1 MTPAG
6 TRRPGKM
13 QENTKASSTTRASP
27 GTLPEGEG
35 VIDQLAALGLKTS
48 DLSCC
53 ILTHMDIDHAGGIG
67 QVKDAGR
74 ILVSHAEWE
83 AANRRNPRYLRRLWK
98 DVPVQTFPD
107 DSFDLFGDSSIVMVP
122 MHGHSAGM
130 TAVLVRGG
138 KKYLVIAGDAGYGR
152 ASWERLVLPGVEW
165 NRKET
170 KEFLEGLRRMAL
182 DPDCEAVLMTHDPEK
197 MQDVYE
203 V

>member
-1 MTPAG
+1 
-6 TRRPGKM
+6 
-13 QENTKASSTTRASP
+13 
-27 GTLPEGEG
+27 
-35 VIDQLAALGLKTS
+35 
-48 DLSCC
+48 
-53 ILTHMDIDHAGGIG
+53 MDIDHAGGIG

-138 KKYLVIAGDAGYGR
+138 KKYLVIAGEASGQRHR
-152 ASWERLVLPGVEW
+152 ALA
-165 NRKET
+165 ET
-170 KEFLEGLRRMAL
+170 AY
-182 DPDCEAVLMTHDPEK
+182 CQK
-197 MQDVYE
+197 MS
-203 V
+203 